1 MSWIEPLVLTT
12 RVAAA
17 VLLFAVAEGCDDDGY
32 TGPCS
37 KEERAVAR
45 EVVHPKDLKLKFVRD
60 YDEMCVA
67 DIPEDQ
73 AQAAVKHYRQ
83 QLPRQGWELR
93 EGNKN
98 GGVYSKGNMRFA
110 VWIEPGPEPLSYIT
124 VSKDEA
130 P

>member
-1 MSWIEPLVLTT
+1 MKRLVLTT
-12 RVAAA
+12 RATAA
-17 VLLFAVAEGCDDDGY
+17 VLLFAVAEGCDDDGD

-45 EVVHPKDLKLKFVRD
+45 AVVHPKGLKLKFARD
-60 YDEMCVA
+60 YDGMCVA

-73 AQAAVKHYRQ
+73 AEAAVRHYKQ

-110 VWIEPGPEPLSYIT
+110 VWIEPGSESLSY
-124 VSKDEA
+124 VAVAKDVA